1 MNSFVWNLLPFL
13 RISTPLSMDMF
24 AWTRKEA
31 VFYNGIIICCIGF
44 ESILV
49 FLVVKVASQRY
60 PHSCMSGLTKIVLS
74 PLINVIKNRGI
85 SFQSWGSTCVACR
98 LSHHILW
105 LFYSTSMGKSLSK
118 NTMGRWDLISS
129 MCTYKHISLV
139 TSKAGECTP
148 EIHWMLNLGTFS
160 KNVSIHCL
168 MLWQQISKTTLY

>member
-1 MNSFVWNLLPFL
+1 MNSFVSNLLPFL

-74 PLINVIKNRGI
+74 PVINVVKNRRI
-85 SFQSWGSTCVACR
+85 SFQSRGSTCVACR
-98 LSHHILW
+98 LGHHILW
-105 LFYSTSMGKSLSK
+105 LFYSTPMGQSLSK
-118 NTMGRWDLISS
+118 NTMGRCDLISS

-139 TSKAGECTP
+139 TSKAGERTP
-148 EIHWMLNLGTFS
+148 EVHWMLHLGSLT

-168 MLWQQISKTTLY
+168 ML

>member
-1 MNSFVWNLLPFL
+1 MAVLTSNILFFIVMFIFAVFETYVVVSSYRLDIIPASMNSFVSNLLPFL

-60 PHSCMSGLTKIVLS
+60 PHLCMSGLTKIVLS
-74 PLINVIKNRGI
+74 PLINVAKIGEI
-85 SFQSWGSTCVACR
+85 SFQSRGSTCVACR

-118 NTMGRWDLISS
+118 NTMGR
-129 MCTYKHISLV
+129 
-139 TSKAGECTP
+139 
-148 EIHWMLNLGTFS
+148 
-160 KNVSIHCL
+160 
-168 MLWQQISKTTLY
+168 